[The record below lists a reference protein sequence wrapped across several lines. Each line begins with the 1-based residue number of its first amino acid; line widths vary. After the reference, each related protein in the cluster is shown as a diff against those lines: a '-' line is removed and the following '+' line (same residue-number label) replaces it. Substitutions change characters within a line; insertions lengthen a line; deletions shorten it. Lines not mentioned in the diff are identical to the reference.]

1 MPLRRATRT
10 SVWDLRT
17 WVTGQYD
24 KATDLLS
31 KGLTKGGVKSEPE
44 AHLLLGI
51 AQLKGGHKDD
61 AVKSFHAVKGD
72 PTLERLANLWTPARK
87 AGLKKTRFHI
97 FPPQFVLMIRKGP
110 HSFSYML
117 NSRILLIEDD
127 ARLREL
133 LRSYLT
139 KYGFLLS
146 ILETGEQA
154 MEVVS
159 RDGVALVLLDVD
171 LPGESGLAVC
181 SRLRAAGC
189 ALPIIMITARSDL
202 EDQILGLEMGAD
214 DYMVKPFE
222 PRELLARIGAR
233 LRRQALHVR
242 PSGSG
247 RDAPPL
253 RFGPFEFDSARQAL
267 SRSGEQL
274 VLTRAE
280 LAIFEIFARH
290 PRQVLARERIC
301 ELTRRSV
308 ATSTRSIDVQIARLR
323 RLLEK
328 DTGNPRYIRTIW
340 GVGYAFYPET
350 AGAGVP
356 GAGMAHTDQ
365 LPPASL

>member
-1 MPLRRATRT
+1 
-10 SVWDLRT
+10 
-17 WVTGQYD
+17 
-24 KATDLLS
+24 
-31 KGLTKGGVKSEPE
+31 
-44 AHLLLGI
+44 
-51 AQLKGGHKDD
+51 
-61 AVKSFHAVKGD
+61 
-72 PTLERLANLWTPARK
+72 
-87 AGLKKTRFHI
+87 
-97 FPPQFVLMIRKGP
+97 
-110 HSFSYML
+110 ML

-139 KYGFLLS
+139 KHGFVLS
-146 ILETGEQA
+146 ILETGERA
-154 MEVVS
+154 LEVVS
-159 RDGVALVLLDVD
+159 RDSVALVLLDVE
-171 LPGESGLAVC
+171 LPGECGLSVC

-189 ALPIIMITARSDL
+189 SLPIIMITSRGDL
-202 EDQILGLEMGAD
+202 EDRILGLEMGAD

-233 LRRQALHVR
+233 LRRQALYVR

-253 RFGPFEFDSARQAL
+253 RFGPFEFDPARQAL

-280 LAIFEIFARH
+280 LAILEIFTRH
-290 PRQVLARERIC
+290 PREVLARERIC

-340 GVGYAFYPET
+340 GVGYAFYPE
-350 AGAGVP
+350 VP
-356 GAGMAHTDQ
+356 AESAAVSHGTMLHG
-365 LPPASL
+365 